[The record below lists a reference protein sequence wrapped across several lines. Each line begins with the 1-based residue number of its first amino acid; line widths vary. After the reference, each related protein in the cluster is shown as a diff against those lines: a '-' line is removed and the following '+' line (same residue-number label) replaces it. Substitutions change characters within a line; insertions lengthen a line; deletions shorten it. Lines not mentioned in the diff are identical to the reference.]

1 MAADLGHGN
10 NMLYAVAAR
19 DAERAAAFAAR
30 FGASHSHGDYRAL
43 VEDPDVDIVYV
54 ATTHPFHREQALMA
68 IEAGKHVL
76 IEKPLALNAAHAREV
91 LTAARDK
98 GVFAMEAVWMRANP
112 LILKARDMVARGVI
126 GDVVAV
132 HADFSIEVAFDP
144 THRLYDLSNGG
155 GALLDL
161 GVYPM
166 HFAWLFLGRPDTQQV
181 LGTLSPTG
189 SDATVALQWGYT
201 SGAIA
206 QLRCA
211 TTAWTPGRATIAGTT
226 GSISVEPWFLN
237 PERLV
242 VTTSEGE
249 SRWKVGARHTAR
261 RSRRSNGAFAQGL
274 LESPLAPH
282 ADTIASPRADRPGP
296 RRPGCSLPGRGV
308 GRFLQPGAEGL
319 DVVRAPKEVGHELGR
334 VLAATG
340 GQDRVAIASGVLRR
354 KQVLAV
360 ERGEEVL
367 GDDQAPHVG
376 VVGGRV
382 AAEVAERRRESACP
396 RPGQR
401 GRRPTGPP

>member
-1 MAADLGHGN
+1 MSQISADRPIRWGFLGAGGIAAAVAADLHHGN

-19 DAERAAAFAAR
+19 DGDRAAAFAGR
-30 FGASHSHGDYRAL
+30 FGATHSYGNYRSV

-68 IEAGKHVL
+68 INAGKPVL
-76 IEKPLALNAAHAREV
+76 VEKPLTLNAADAREV

-98 GVFAMEAVWMRANP
+98 GNFAMEAVWMRANP
-112 LILKARDMVARGVI
+112 LILKAQEIVARGVI

-132 HADFSIEVAFDP
+132 HADFSIKVDFDP
-144 THRLYDLSNGG
+144 THRLFDLANGG

-189 SDATVALQWGYT
+189 SDATVALQWGYA
-201 SGAIA
+201 SGATA

-211 TTAWTPGRATIAGTT
+211 TTALTPGRATIAGTA

-237 PERLV
+237 PDQLV

-249 SRWKVGARHTAR
+249 SRIEGEGTAYGPQVEEVER
-261 RSRRSNGAFAQGL
+261 CLREGL

-282 ADTIASPRADRPGP
+282 AETIAILELIDRARAD
-296 RRPGCSLPGRGV
+296 LGV
-308 GRFLQPGAEGL
+308 RYPAE
-319 DVVRAPKEVGHELGR
+319 A
-334 VLAATG
+334 
-340 GQDRVAIASGVLRR
+340 
-354 KQVLAV
+354 
-360 ERGEEVL
+360 
-367 GDDQAPHVG
+367 
-376 VVGGRV
+376 
-382 AAEVAERRRESACP
+382 
-396 RPGQR
+396 
-401 GRRPTGPP
+401 

>member
-1 MAADLGHGN
+1 MSHVSVGRPIRWGFLGAGGIAASMAADLHDGN

-19 DAERAAAFAAR
+19 DADRAAAFATR
-30 FGASHSHGDYRAL
+30 FGANHSYGDYRAV

-68 IEAGKHVL
+68 IDAGKHVL
-76 IEKPLALNAAHAREV
+76 IEKPLTLNAAHAREV

-112 LILKARDMVARGVI
+112 LILKAQEIVAQGLI
-126 GDVVAV
+126 GEVVSA
-132 HADFSIEVAFDP
+132 HADFSAEFPFDP
-144 THRLYDLSNGG
+144 THRLYDMANGG

-189 SDATVALQWGYT
+189 SDAAVALQWGYA

-211 TTAWTPGRATIAGTT
+211 TTALTPGRATIAGTA

-249 SRWKVGARHTAR
+249 SRIEGEGTAYGPQIEEVER
-261 RSRRSNGAFAQGL
+261 CLREGL
-274 LESPLAPH
+274 LESPVAPH
-282 ADTIASPRADRPGP
+282 ADTIAILELIDQARADLGVRYPGE
-296 RRPGCSLPGRGV
+296 
-308 GRFLQPGAEGL
+308 A
-319 DVVRAPKEVGHELGR
+319 
-334 VLAATG
+334 
-340 GQDRVAIASGVLRR
+340 
-354 KQVLAV
+354 
-360 ERGEEVL
+360 
-367 GDDQAPHVG
+367 
-376 VVGGRV
+376 
-382 AAEVAERRRESACP
+382 
-396 RPGQR
+396 
-401 GRRPTGPP
+401 